1 MPDEFTKNSAEAEK
15 MKCLNWCWKTK
26 LLNFRSQFGWIF
38 CFFLLLVSMKMKKK
52 LNRRNMIY
60 KHIHVSVMLQDHW
73 GEHYLCCANRQKQK
87 FAIFHKIFWYIVGV
101 FISVIWCVDGTK
113 MNIFAVKWN
122 PCVSLSQTENC
133 VESLSWKSTRPKR
146 ILCVRIAKSTH
157 ILNAVQMYSYG
168 NEIWSPFRNYL
179 NWHDENEITWI
190 RSVCLCEREK
200 MEIRTPNLRKTPAVR
215 RNDAKIFFRQKK
227 ARTLRTVSVAN
238 FETLFV
244 CQKANKH
251 TKSVQSEERH
261 YLKYLYTTILWLHIF
276 FFLLLLLLCFFSF
289 VCFWL
294 LFAS

>member
-1 MPDEFTKNSAEAEK
+1 
-15 MKCLNWCWKTK
+15 
-26 LLNFRSQFGWIF
+26 
-38 CFFLLLVSMKMKKK
+38 
-52 LNRRNMIY
+52 
-60 KHIHVSVMLQDHW
+60 
-73 GEHYLCCANRQKQK
+73 
-87 FAIFHKIFWYIVGV
+87 
-101 FISVIWCVDGTK
+101 

-168 NEIWSPFRNYL
+168 NEIRSPFRNYL

-190 RSVCLCEREK
+190 RSVCLCKREK

-227 ARTLRTVSVAN
+227 AEHWELSQWQTL
-238 FETLFV
+238 ETLFV

-276 FFLLLLLLCFFSF
+276 FFFAAAAALLFFLCLFLAF
-289 VCFWL
+289 VCIINTKQMRKYGKIFCVKATKFL
-294 LFAS
+294 HNSKCDLEISRKK